1 LTVSRSR
8 PVRLSSAKDIDTLPR
23 DGALKVVLSAQLVR
37 YLVLPWSAALG
48 SENEWLAFA
57 RHAFS
62 STYGAEA
69 ASWRIRVAGA
79 ESGKARVACAMDSA
93 LYEAL
98 RALPNVVSIQPE
110 LMGEFNER
118 RPELAAGCAW
128 FVLRESGRLT
138 LCLICDGDW
147 KLVRSRRIDED
158 WRAALPR
165 LIARETA
172 ASGEPACERI
182 VLCNPEA

>member
-1 LTVSRSR
+1 MSPSP
-8 PVRLSSAKDIDTLPR
+8 PVRVSSAKDIDALPR
-23 DGALKVVLSAQLVR
+23 TGALKVVLSAQLVR
-37 YLVLPWSAALG
+37 YAVLPWSAALG

-69 ASWRIRVAGA
+69 AGWRIRVAIA
-79 ESGKARVACAMDSA
+79 DRGKARVACAIDSA

-98 RALPNVVSIQPE
+98 QAHPNVVSIQPE

-118 RPELAAGCAW
+118 RQELAEGRAW
-128 FVLRESGRLT
+128 LVLSEPGRLT
-138 LCLICDGDW
+138 LCLIGDGDW
-147 KLVRSRRIDED
+147 KLIRSRRVDED
-158 WRAALPR
+158 WRAALPG

-172 ASGEPACERI
+172 ASGEALCERVI
-182 VLCNPEA
+182 LCNAEA